1 MNRCLLVAPAVA
13 WLALGLGPW
22 GLDAQAHDWVTWRG
36 PTQDGVGYERDL
48 PAKWS
53 PHGEN
58 LVWKQPFGGRGAPI
72 IMQGRAYI
80 FDSAGEK
87 PNGDNSEVQE
97 RIACFDAT
105 TGKLLWHREFNV
117 WHTDIDVL
125 RLGWTNLA
133 GDPETGNI
141 YAMGTQ
147 GLFFCLDK
155 DGKTVWQHSTTEEYG
170 RVSGYGGRMS
180 SPVVVDDLVVIG
192 MIQASWGAYASPG
205 VRWLAVNKRTGVP
218 VWWSASPFRP
228 KNTYSSVPVV
238 AVINGEKLLITGGGD
253 GYLHALKARTG
264 ERVWSVQCT
273 TGGLS
278 SSPVVDGNLVY
289 ICHAGGNLGSNE
301 QGLIACFDA
310 SKVSKGQPKP
320 VWKRLGIEVRYSS
333 PALDTEHHHLYAADQ
348 YARLYCLDDQNG
360 RLLWKKTFGRN
371 SKGSP
376 ILADGKLYIAAVNGH
391 FLIFELN
398 PNGKPPKKTG
408 DVFFP
413 SPGGGTEV
421 EVNGSPAV
429 ANGKVYFMTSEA
441 LYCIGKKSPDAT
453 PLPLPAQASE
463 TPVGQ
468 DTQVA
473 HIQIV
478 PADVLLN
485 PGQTARFHV
494 QTYNSRGQRVGSLD
508 HATYELA
515 SATLPPLPPT
525 APKGPDRRPKP
536 PVLRGQITPE
546 GTLTVSNEV
555 PAQSGEVVVKD
566 GNLSTHARI
575 RVAPT
580 LPYRQDFEHV
590 PIGATPAGWV
600 NTQGKFVVV
609 EHDGTKALRK
619 LANLA
624 SPLFARAHAFISSP
638 DLKDYTIESDIQAV
652 RNGQH
657 MPDIGLTNSRYVLIL
672 DGNKQE
678 LKIISWEST
687 PKPRVEKSMEF
698 AWKANVW
705 YRMKLMVSVQG
716 ERGVIRG
723 KVWQRGQPEPEQ
735 WTIEYEDPKPNE
747 EGAPA
752 LYAYMTGI
760 AEGYP
765 TEAYYDNVVITPNR
779 VQSSKVQSS
788 KLTTFKHQRG
798 ARTEVK

>member
-1 MNRCLLVAPAVA
+1 MKRCLLAAPAIA
-13 WLALGLGPW
+13 WLILGVGLGTPNV
-22 GLDAQAHDWVTWRG
+22 QAHDWVNWRG
-36 PTQDGVGYERDL
+36 PTQDGMGYERDL

-58 LVWKQPFGGRGAPI
+58 LLWKQSFGGRGAPI
-72 IMQGRAYI
+72 VMQGRAYI

-87 PNGDNSEVQE
+87 ANGDNSEVQE
-97 RIACFDAT
+97 RIACFDAN
-105 TGKLLWHREFNV
+105 TGRLLWHREFNV

-147 GLFFCLDK
+147 GVFVCLDK
-155 DGKTVWQHSTTEEYG
+155 EGKTVWEHSTTEEYG

-180 SPVVVDDLVVIG
+180 SPVVVDDLVVVG
-192 MIQASWGAYASPG
+192 MIQASWGAYAMPG

-218 VWWSASPFRP
+218 VWWSASPYRP
-228 KNTYSSVPVV
+228 QNTFSSVPIV

-253 GYLHALKARTG
+253 GYLHALRARTG
-264 ERVWSVQCT
+264 ERVWSVRCT

-289 ICHAGGNLGSNE
+289 ICHAGGNPGGTNE

-310 SKVSKGQPKP
+310 SNVTKGAPKL
-320 VWKRLGIEVRYSS
+320 VWRKLGIEVRYSS
-333 PALDTEHHHLYAADQ
+333 PLLDTEHHRLYAADQ
-348 YARLYCLDDQNG
+348 YARLYCLDARNG
-360 RLLWKKTFGRN
+360 KLVWKQTFGRN

-376 ILADGKLYIAAVNGH
+376 VMSDGKIYIAAVNGH
-391 FLIFELN
+391 FLIYQLK
-398 PNGKPPKKTG
+398 PNGKGITKTS

-413 SPGGGTEV
+413 SPGGGVEV
-421 EVNGSPAV
+421 EVNGSPAI
-429 ANGKVYFMTSEA
+429 ANGKVYFMTSDTF
-441 LYCIGKKSPDAT
+441 YCIGKTSPDAT
-453 PLPLPAQASE
+453 PLPLPAQATE

-485 PGQTARFHV
+485 PRQSVPFHV
-494 QTYNSRGQRVGSLD
+494 QTFNSRGQRLGSLD
-508 HATYELA
+508 HTTYELA
-515 SATLPPLPPT
+515 SASLPPLPPT

-536 PVLRGQITPE
+536 PVLRGQITSE
-546 GTLTVSNEV
+546 GMLTVGTDQ
-555 PAQSGEVVVKD
+555 PAQFGEVVVKD
-566 GNLSTHARI
+566 GKLSTHARI

-580 LPYRQDFEHV
+580 LPYRQDFERV
-590 PIGATPAGWV
+590 PLGATPAGWV

-609 EHDGTKALRK
+609 ERDGTRVLRK

-638 DLKDYTIESDIQAV
+638 NLSNYTIQCDLEGVQ
-652 RNGQH
+652 NGQH
-657 MPDIGLTNSRYVLIL
+657 MPDVGLTNSRYVLIL

-687 PKPRVEKSMEF
+687 PKPRVEKTIAF
-698 AWKANVW
+698 PWKSNTW
-705 YRMKLMVSVQG
+705 YRMKLTVTVHEG
-716 ERGVIRG
+716 RGYIRG
-723 KVWQRGQPEPEQ
+723 KVWPRDQPEPGE
-735 WTIEYEDPKPNE
+735 WAIEYEDPVPNR

-765 TEAYYDNVVITPNR
+765 TEAYYDNVEITPNPSPMSKAHGSKR
-779 VQSSKVQSS
+779 NVQSA
-788 KLTTFKHQRG
+788 KLSGTR
-798 ARTEVK
+798 